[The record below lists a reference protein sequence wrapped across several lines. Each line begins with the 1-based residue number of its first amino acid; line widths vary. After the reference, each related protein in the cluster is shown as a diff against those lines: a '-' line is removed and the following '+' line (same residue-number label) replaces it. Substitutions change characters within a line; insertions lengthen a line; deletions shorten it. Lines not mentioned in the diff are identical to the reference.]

1 MSVKVD
7 MTNETDFNTM
17 IGQVGNMLEDMWNQ
31 YNFVFTSI
39 RDYALVSG
47 KANEAMSEYVTD
59 VEALKGK
66 YTELAEDAQFKVNE
80 FTQDIEEADKE
91 EFQAL
96 GE

>member
-1 MSVKVD
+1 
-7 MTNETDFNTM
+7 
-17 IGQVGNMLEDMWNQ
+17 
-31 YNFVFTSI
+31 
-39 RDYALVSG
+39 
-47 KANEAMSEYVTD
+47 MSEYVTD
-59 VEALKGK
+59 VEALKSK